1 MLAYEYY
8 WKDEEN
14 RVHSI
19 GIIPERRR
27 GSERITDES
36 ILSLGKTI
44 LGEEAG
50 LSNLF
55 FVQLTIDETVLI
67 DFFEPTIEESA
78 FVRI

>member
-14 RVHSI
+14 TVHSL

-27 GSERITDES
+27 SSERITGES
-36 ILSLGKTI
+36 ILNLGKTI

-50 LSNLF
+50 LSNLSF
-55 FVQLTIDETVLI
+55 AQLTIDETGLI
-67 DFFEPTIEESA
+67 SFLEPIIEESA
-78 FVRI
+78 FGRI

>member
-19 GIIPERRR
+19 GIIPERRGR
-27 GSERITDES
+27 SERMTSES
-36 ILSLGKTI
+36 ILNLGKTI

-55 FVQLTIDETVLI
+55 FAQLTIDETGLI
-67 DFFEPTIEESA
+67 YFLEPRIEGSA
-78 FVRI
+78 FGRI